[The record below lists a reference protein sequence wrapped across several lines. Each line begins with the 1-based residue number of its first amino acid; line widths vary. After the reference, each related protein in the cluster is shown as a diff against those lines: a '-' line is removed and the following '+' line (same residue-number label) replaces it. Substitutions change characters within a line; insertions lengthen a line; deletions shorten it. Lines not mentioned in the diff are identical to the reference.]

1 MKLHIHHQTLYR
13 YPGSVHGN
21 ANELRLTPKKSLWQE
36 PSFFLLRVLPSTRM
50 RRFLDLHGNQVSYF
64 EIEEPHS
71 SLSIE
76 TNCTIVTRDRYGA
89 GAPPEIPLVE
99 LEDPQAMEVV
109 EPFLQ
114 PTSLVDVPPEIWRA
128 AVDIRADERHVFGLA
143 LSLMHFVHQSCTY
156 VSGVT
161 DVHTTAS
168 SFWMHKRGV
177 CQDFAHLLLAL
188 CRSVQ
193 LPARYVSGYLYDARR
208 TEIRGAHA
216 THAWVEVWL
225 PGIGWHGM
233 DPTNNCLTHENYV
246 VLAAGRDYHDVP
258 PVKGSFWGP
267 PERDMQV
274 MVHIEERPL

>member
-1 MKLHIHHQTLYR
+1 MKLHILHQTFYR
-13 YPGSVHGN
+13 YASAVYGN
-21 ANELRLTPKKSLWQE
+21 ANELRLTPKRSLWQN
-36 PSFFLLRVLPSTRM
+36 PNFFIIRVLPSTRL

-64 EIEEPHS
+64 EIEEPHT

-76 TNCTIVTRDRYGA
+76 SNCTIITKDRYAA
-89 GAPPEIPLVE
+89 GLPPEIPLE
-99 LEDPQAMEVV
+99 SLENTQAMEEV
-109 EPFLQ
+109 EPFIQ
-114 PTSLVDVPPEIWRA
+114 PTSLVDIPPEIWRA
-128 AVDIRADERHVFGLA
+128 AVDIRSEEKHVFGLA
-143 LSLMHFVHQSCTY
+143 QGLMRFVHENCRY

-168 SFWMHKRGV
+168 AFWSDKRGV
-177 CQDFAHLLLAL
+177 CQDFAHLFLAL
-188 CRSVQ
+188 CRSIH

-216 THAWVEVWL
+216 THAWAEVWL
-225 PGIGWHGM
+225 PGLGWHGM

-246 VLAAGRDYHDVP
+246 VLAAGRDYCDVP

-274 MVHIEERPL
+274 SVHIEERP

>member
-1 MKLHIHHQTLYR
+1 MKLHILHQTFYR
-13 YPGSVHGN
+13 YASAVYGN
-21 ANELRLTPKKSLWQE
+21 ANELRLTPKKSLWQD
-36 PSFFLLRVLPSTRM
+36 PNFFLLRILPSTRL
-50 RRFLDLHGNQVSYF
+50 RRFLDLHGNPVTYF
-64 EIEEPHS
+64 EIEEPHT

-76 TNCTIVTRDRYGA
+76 STCTITTKDRYCEG
-89 GAPPEIPLVE
+89 PPADIPLSS
-99 LEDPQAMEVV
+99 LENPQAMEQV

-114 PTSLVDVPPEIWRA
+114 PTSLVDVCPEIWRA
-128 AVDIRADERHVFGLA
+128 AIDVRAEEKSVFGLA
-143 LSLMHFVHQSCTY
+143 QSLMRY
-156 VSGVT
+156 VYQTCKYEGGVT
-161 DVHTTAS
+161 DVHTTTAD
-168 SFWMHKRGV
+168 FWRERRGV
-177 CQDFAHLLLAL
+177 CQDFAHLFLAL
-188 CRSVQ
+188 CRAVQ
-193 LPARYVSGYLYDARR
+193 IPARYVSGYLYDARR

-274 MVHIEERPL
+274 LVHIEERV